1 MERRDYVNGSVG
13 IEERDGG
20 AKVLVGYAAVFYR
33 EGDKGTEYELYPGL
47 VERIAPTAF
56 NRALSERQ
64 DVRALANHDPNQVLG
79 RSTAGTLRL
88 SVDERGL
95 RYEIDLPDTQV
106 GRDTAVSVQ
115 RGDVTGSSFAFK
127 PKKQSRQKGSGFDVR
142 MLEDVDVFD
151 VGPVTFP
158 AYAGSS
164 VGMRAHNV
172 DAIRQEIEAEEA
184 AIAKA
189 EDGKQKRSAYLE
201 RLATLETH

>member
-1 MERRDYVNGSVG
+1 MERRDYIQGGVG

-20 AKVLVGYAAVFYR
+20 AKVLTGYAAVFYR
-33 EGDKGTEYELYPGL
+33 EGDSGTQYELYPGL

-56 NRALSERQ
+56 TRALNERH
-64 DVRALANHDPNQVLG
+64 DVRGLANHDPNQVLG
-79 RSTAGTLRL
+79 RTTANTLKL

-95 RYEIDLPDTQV
+95 KYEIELPDTQI
-106 GRDTAVSVQ
+106 GRDIAVSVK
-115 RGDVTGSSFAFK
+115 RGDVTGSSFAFV
-127 PKKQSRQKGSGFDVR
+127 PKKQSRQKGQGVDIR
-142 MLEDVDVFD
+142 MIEDLDLFD

-172 DAIRQEIEAEEA
+172 EAIRQEIEAEDA

-189 EDGKQKRSAYLE
+189 EEGKQKRAAYLE
-201 RLATLETH
+201 RREMLEAS